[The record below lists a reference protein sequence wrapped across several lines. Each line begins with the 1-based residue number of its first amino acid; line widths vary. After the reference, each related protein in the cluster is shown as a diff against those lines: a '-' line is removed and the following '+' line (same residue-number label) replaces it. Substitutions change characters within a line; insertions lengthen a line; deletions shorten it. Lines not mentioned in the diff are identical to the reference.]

1 MYEELKEIQ
10 KLLWKNDDLM
20 DQETLF
26 ELQDKVADITLK
38 AARSE
43 GKIVDLV
50 DSFKWLYGVED

>member
-10 KLLWKNDDLM
+10 NLLWKHDDLM

-26 ELQDKVADITLK
+26 KLQDKVADLTLK
-38 AARSE
+38 VARSE
-43 GKIVDLV
+43 GRIVDLV

>member
-10 KLLWKNDDLM
+10 NLLWKHDDLM

-26 ELQDKVADITLK
+26 ELQDKVANITLS

-43 GKIVDLV
+43 GKIVDLI